1 MDDKL
6 FSQELESWL
15 KSRRPKTL
23 AGLTNTFAEKSFAI
37 AFLILMAIPALPL
50 PTGGVTHVFEL
61 INMLLALELIA
72 GRKEVWLPKKW
83 RTQKLEHVL
92 EKKTL
97 PFLVSKIRWLEKY
110 SRPRLHWLLDSRLM
124 RSFIGIVV
132 LVFTVFAFFAPP
144 FSGLDT
150 LPALGVVLI
159 ALSIILK
166 DFAVLIGG
174 LIIGVIGIGLV
185 LALGSALFHE
195 FKVLF

>member
-97 PFLVSKIRWLEKY
+97 PFAS
-110 SRPRLHWLLDSRLM
+110 
-124 RSFIGIVV
+124 
-132 LVFTVFAFFAPP
+132 
-144 FSGLDT
+144 
-150 LPALGVVLI
+150 
-159 ALSIILK
+159 
-166 DFAVLIGG
+166 
-174 LIIGVIGIGLV
+174 
-185 LALGSALFHE
+185 
-195 FKVLF
+195 